1 MRLLLF
7 FVFVLFSLSLSA
19 QQRAKMF
26 LDCRTYC
33 DMTYIKSEI
42 NYVDF
47 MLDRQSADLYI
58 LLINQQTGSGGREY
72 IMTVENKKS
81 PASTYEIKF
90 FTDPNAL
97 EDDRRSAIVK
107 HLKRAILKYLV
118 DENQMENI
126 TFSIDTPEQAQSTA
140 VVEDPWDAWIFSLGV
155 NGNLN
160 RESQFNSTNLRFNVS
175 TNRTTE
181 DHKFFTRIN
190 YSRNESNFII
200 NDGDEQETFTN
211 LQNSFFGNMLYVYS
225 VTDHWSVGGIVR
237 YTRSIF
243 ENYDHSITVS
253 PAIEYN
259 IFPYNEVADHN
270 FTFRYEIGGRY
281 NDYIDTTSYF
291 ETTELLGRHRLSI
304 DYQIVKPWGN
314 IDFDAGISHFITR
327 PDRYSIDINP
337 SLDVNLFKG
346 FNFYTGI
353 FYGITKD
360 RINIPKGDL
369 DVEDILLQNK
379 LRDSNFSMYMFFG
392 IRYRFGS
399 ASNNVVNTRF

>member
-1 MRLLLF
+1 
-7 FVFVLFSLSLSA
+7 
-19 QQRAKMF
+19 
-26 LDCRTYC
+26 
-33 DMTYIKSEI
+33 
-42 NYVDF
+42 
-47 MLDRQSADLYI
+47 MLDRQSAELYM
-58 LLINQQTGSGGREY
+58 LLIDQRTGSGGREY
-72 IMTVENKKS
+72 IMTVENKKAAAE
-81 PASTYEIKF
+81 PYELKF
-90 FTDPNAL
+90 FTDVNAQ
-97 EDDRRSAIVK
+97 DDERRSAIVK
-107 HLKRAILKYLV
+107 NLKRAILKYLV
-118 DENQMENI
+118 DDGQTEHI
-126 TFSIDTPEQAQSTA
+126 TFSVEQPDTEES
-140 VVEDPWDAWIFSLGV
+140 VVVATDPWDSWIFSLGV

-181 DHKFFTRIN
+181 DNKFFARIN

-211 LQNSFFGNMLYVYS
+211 LQNSFFGNSLYVYS
-225 VTDHWSVGGIVR
+225 IDDHWSVGGIVR

-243 ENYDHSITVS
+243 ENYDHSLTVS

-270 FTFRYEIGGRY
+270 FTFRYEIGARY

-291 ETTELLGRHRLSI
+291 ETTELLGRHRFSI

-327 PDRYSIDINP
+327 PDRYSIDVNP